1 MYPAPLVSWLLLV
14 IVQFNVTVPLVPPP
28 LIPVPAVTPVIS
40 PCGIDGNV
48 VKSPNPLTYCAEV
61 PCQIPVIVPEVVI
74 APEATFKAVPSVINF
89 TLVTVPVFVVY
100 PEPLLN
106 WLLLVGK
113 PVAVKVLNPFL
124 VNVSVPEA

>member
-1 MYPAPLVSWLLLV
+1 MSLARP
-14 IVQFNVTVPLVPPP
+14 NVTLPDVPPP
-28 LIPVPAVTPVIS
+28 VNLFPATTPVIS

-89 TLVTVPVFVVY
+89 TLVTVPVLVVY
-100 PEPLLN
+100 PAPLVS
-106 WLLLVGK
+106 WLLLVILLLR
-113 PVAVKVLNPFL
+113 VIVVLPD
-124 VNVSVPEA
+124 